1 MSVEDNPGEV
11 NEVPGADN
19 GAEPQNQPE
28 ETLLGAA
35 GNQTDAPPA
44 GNEENPQGDTGNQED
59 KASEVP
65 EKYDFKAPDGM
76 EYDQETID
84 IYAEAA
90 KEAGLSQE
98 KADIILGKIAP
109 HLAQQ
114 QIKAVEKASAEWV
127 AASRAD
133 AEFGGDKLN
142 ENMAVAAKAME
153 KFATP
158 ELKTL
163 LNESRLGNNPEV
175 IRLFYRVGKAISE
188 DGFVS
193 ATGAP
198 QNSDARALFPNTK
211 NLNP

>member
-1 MSVEDNPGEV
+1 MSIEENQGEV
-11 NEVPGADN
+11 NNETP
-19 GAEPQNQPE
+19 GAEPQNQTE
-28 ETLLGAA
+28 ETLLGSA
-35 GNQTDAPPA
+35 GNQSDTPPTD
-44 GNEENPQGDTGNQED
+44 NEENPQGDTGSQED

-114 QIKAVEKASAEWV
+114 QIKAVEKASAEWK

>member
-1 MSVEDNPGEV
+1 MSIEDEQGAA
-11 NEVPGADN
+11 NEVPGAENSAD
-19 GAEPQNQPE
+19 PQDQTGQ
-28 ETLLGAA
+28 TLLDGA
-35 GNQTDAPPA
+35 GNQ
-44 GNEENPQGDTGNQED
+44 GDTPPPENQEGEQD
-59 KASEVP
+59 NPKSDAESEVP
-65 EKYDFKAPDGM
+65 EKYDFKPPEGM
-76 EYDQETID
+76 EFDEETINL
-84 IYAEAA
+84 YAEAA

-114 QIKAVEKASAEWV
+114 QIKAVEKASSEWE

-133 AEFGGDKLN
+133 PEFGGDKLN
-142 ENMAVAAKAME
+142 ENLSVAAKAIE
-153 KFATP
+153 QFATP

-198 QNSDARALFPNTK
+198 QTSDARALFPNTK

>member
-1 MSVEDNPGEV
+1 MSIEDEQGAA
-11 NEVPGADN
+11 NEVPGAEN
-19 GAEPQNQPE
+19 SAEPQDQTGQ
-28 ETLLGAA
+28 TLLDGV
-35 GNQTDAPPA
+35 GN
-44 GNEENPQGDTGNQED
+44 QGDTPPPENQEGEQD
-59 KASEVP
+59 NPKADAESEVP
-65 EKYDFKAPDGM
+65 EKYDFKPPEGM
-76 EYDQETID
+76 EFDEETINL
-84 IYAEAA
+84 YAEAA

-142 ENMAVAAKAME
+142 ENLSVAAKAIE
-153 KFATP
+153 QFATP

-163 LNESRLGNNPEV
+163 LNKSRLGNNPEV

-198 QNSDARALFPNTK
+198 QTSDARSLFPNTK

>member
-1 MSVEDNPGEV
+1 MSIEDNPGDV

-19 GAEPQNQPE
+19 GAEAQNQPE

-35 GNQTDAPPA
+35 GNKGDAPPPEN
-44 GNEENPQGDTGNQED
+44 NEGDQGKQE
-59 KASEVP
+59 ATPESEVP

-90 KEAGLSQE
+90 TEAGLSQE

-114 QIKAVEKASAEWV
+114 QIKAVEKASAEWE

>member
-1 MSVEDNPGEV
+1 MSIEDQQGAE
-11 NEVPGADN
+11 NEVPSAEN
-19 GAEPQNQPE
+19 SAEPQDQTGQ
-28 ETLLGAA
+28 TLLDGA
-35 GNQTDAPPA
+35 GNQGDNPLPENQEGEQDNPKTDA
-44 GNEENPQGDTGNQED
+44 E
-59 KASEVP
+59 SEVP
-65 EKYDFKAPDGM
+65 EKYDFKPPEGM
-76 EYDQETID
+76 EFDEETINL
-84 IYAEAA
+84 YAEAA

-114 QIKAVEKASAEWV
+114 QIKAVEKVSTEWE

-133 AEFGGDKLN
+133 PEFGGDKLN
-142 ENMAVAAKAME
+142 ENLSVAAKAIE
-153 KFATP
+153 QFATP

-198 QNSDARALFPNTK
+198 QTSDARALFPNTK

>member
-1 MSVEDNPGEV
+1 MSIKDNPGEV

-35 GNQTDAPPA
+35 GNQ
-44 GNEENPQGDTGNQED
+44 GDTPPPENNEGDQGKQE
-59 KASEVP
+59 ATPESEVP
-65 EKYDFKAPDGM
+65 EKYDFKAPEGM

-198 QNSDARALFPNTK
+198 QTSDARALFPNTK

>member
-1 MSVEDNPGEV
+1 MSIEDQQGAE
-11 NEVPGADN
+11 NEVQGAES
-19 GAEPQNQPE
+19 GAEPQNQTGQ
-28 ETLLGAA
+28 TLLD
-35 GNQTDAPPA
+35 T
-44 GNEENPQGDTGNQED
+44 TGNQGDNPPPENQEGDQD
-59 KASEVP
+59 KQKTDAESEVP
-65 EKYDFKAPDGM
+65 EKYDFKPPEGM

-114 QIKAVEKASAEWV
+114 QIKAVEKASSEWE
-127 AASRAD
+127 AASRTD
-133 AEFGGDKLN
+133 PEFGGDKLN
-142 ENMAVAAKAME
+142 ENLSVAAKAIE
-153 KFATP
+153 QFATP

-193 ATGAP
+193 ATGSP
-198 QNSDARALFPNTK
+198 QTSDARALFPNTK

>member
-1 MSVEDNPGEV
+1 MSIEDQQGAE
-11 NEVPGADN
+11 NEVPGAEN
-19 GAEPQNQPE
+19 SAEQQDQTGK
-28 ETLLGAA
+28 TLLDGV
-35 GNQTDAPPA
+35 GNQGDNPPP
-44 GNEENPQGDTGNQED
+44 ENQEGEQD
-59 KASEVP
+59 NPKADAESEVP
-65 EKYDFKAPDGM
+65 EKYDFKPPEGM
-76 EYDQETID
+76 EFDEETINL
-84 IYAEAA
+84 YAEAA

-114 QIKAVEKASAEWV
+114 QIKAVEKASAEWE

-133 AEFGGDKLN
+133 PEFGGDKLN
-142 ENMAVAAKAME
+142 ENLSVAAKAIE
-153 KFATP
+153 QFATP

>member
-1 MSVEDNPGEV
+1 MSIEDEQGAA
-11 NEVPGADN
+11 NEVPGAEN
-19 GAEPQNQPE
+19 SAEQQDQTGQ
-28 ETLLGAA
+28 TLLDAA
-35 GNQTDAPPA
+35 GNQ
-44 GNEENPQGDTGNQED
+44 GDTPPPENQEGEQD
-59 KASEVP
+59 NPKADAESEVP
-65 EKYDFKAPDGM
+65 EKYDFKPPEGM
-76 EYDQETID
+76 EFDEETINL
-84 IYAEAA
+84 YAEAA

-114 QIKAVEKASAEWV
+114 QIKAVEKASAEWE

-133 AEFGGDKLN
+133 PEFGGDKLN
-142 ENMAVAAKAME
+142 ENLSVAAKAIE
-153 KFATP
+153 QFATP

-198 QNSDARALFPNTK
+198 QTSDARALFPNTK

>member
-1 MSVEDNPGEV
+1 MSIEDEQGAA
-11 NEVPGADN
+11 NEVPGAEN
-19 GAEPQNQPE
+19 SAEPQDQTGQ
-28 ETLLGAA
+28 TLLDGV
-35 GNQTDAPPA
+35 GN
-44 GNEENPQGDTGNQED
+44 QGDTPPPENQEGDQD
-59 KASEVP
+59 KQKTDAESEVP
-65 EKYDFKAPDGM
+65 EKYDFKPPEGM
-76 EYDQETID
+76 EFDEETINL
-84 IYAEAA
+84 YAEAA

-114 QIKAVEKASAEWV
+114 QIKAVEKASSEWE

-133 AEFGGDKLN
+133 PEFGGDKLN
-142 ENMAVAAKAME
+142 ENLSVAAKAIE
-153 KFATP
+153 QFATP

-198 QNSDARALFPNTK
+198 QTSDARSLFPNTK

>member
-1 MSVEDNPGEV
+1 MSIEDQQGAE
-11 NEVPGADN
+11 NEVPGAES
-19 GAEPQNQPE
+19 GAEPQNQTGQ
-28 ETLLGAA
+28 TLLD
-35 GNQTDAPPA
+35 T
-44 GNEENPQGDTGNQED
+44 TGNQGDNPPPENHEGNQD
-59 KASEVP
+59 EQNADSESEVP
-65 EKYDFKAPDGM
+65 EKYDFKAPEGM
-76 EYDQETID
+76 EFDEETINL
-84 IYAEAA
+84 YADAA

-114 QIKAVEKASAEWV
+114 QIKAVEKASSEWE

-133 AEFGGDKLN
+133 PEFGGDKLN
-142 ENMAVAAKAME
+142 ENLSVAAKAIE
-153 KFATP
+153 QFATP

-198 QNSDARALFPNTK
+198 QTNDARSLFPNTK
-211 NLNP
+211 NLKP

>member
-1 MSVEDNPGEV
+1 MSIEDEQGAA
-11 NEVPGADN
+11 NEVPGAES
-19 GAEPQNQPE
+19 GADPQNQTGQ
-28 ETLLGAA
+28 TLLDAA
-35 GNQTDAPPA
+35 GDQGDNPPPENKEDDQDKQKTDA
-44 GNEENPQGDTGNQED
+44 E
-59 KASEVP
+59 SEVP
-65 EKYDFKAPDGM
+65 EKYDFKPPEGM
-76 EYDQETID
+76 EFDEETINL
-84 IYAEAA
+84 YAEAA

-114 QIKAVEKASAEWV
+114 QIKAVEKASSEWE

-133 AEFGGDKLN
+133 PEFGGDKLN
-142 ENMAVAAKAME
+142 ENLSVAAKAIE
-153 KFATP
+153 QFATP

-198 QNSDARALFPNTK
+198 QTSDARALFPNTK

>member
-1 MSVEDNPGEV
+1 MSIEDQQGAE
-11 NEVPGADN
+11 NEVPGAEN
-19 GAEPQNQPE
+19 SAEQQDQTGK
-28 ETLLGAA
+28 TLLDGV
-35 GNQTDAPPA
+35 GNQGDNPPP
-44 GNEENPQGDTGNQED
+44 ENQEGEQD
-59 KASEVP
+59 NPKADAESEVP
-65 EKYDFKAPDGM
+65 EKYDFKPPEGM
-76 EYDQETID
+76 EFDEETINL
-84 IYAEAA
+84 YAEAA

-114 QIKAVEKASAEWV
+114 QIKAVEKASAEWE

-133 AEFGGDKLN
+133 PEFGGDKLN
-142 ENMAVAAKAME
+142 ENLSVAAKAIE
-153 KFATP
+153 QFATP

-198 QNSDARALFPNTK
+198 QNSNARALFPNTK

>member
-1 MSVEDNPGEV
+1 MSIEDQQGAE
-11 NEVPGADN
+11 NEVQGAES
-19 GAEPQNQPE
+19 GAEPQNQTGQ
-28 ETLLGAA
+28 TLLDTTGS
-35 GNQTDAPPA
+35 
-44 GNEENPQGDTGNQED
+44 QGDNPPPENQED
-59 KASEVP
+59 DQGEQKTDAESEVP
-65 EKYDFKAPDGM
+65 EKYDFKPPEGM
-76 EYDQETID
+76 EFDEETINL
-84 IYAEAA
+84 YAEAA

-114 QIKAVEKASAEWV
+114 QIKAVEKASSEWE

-133 AEFGGDKLN
+133 PEFGGDKLN
-142 ENMAVAAKAME
+142 ENLSVAAKAIE
-153 KFATP
+153 QFATP

-193 ATGAP
+193 ATGSP
-198 QNSDARALFPNTK
+198 QTSDARALFPNTK

>member
-35 GNQTDAPPA
+35 GNL
-44 GNEENPQGDTGNQED
+44 GDTPPPENNEGNQSKQE
-59 KASEVP
+59 ATPESEVP
-65 EKYDFKAPDGM
+65 EKYDFKAPEGM

-114 QIKAVEKASAEWV
+114 QIKAVEKASAEWE

-133 AEFGGDKLN
+133 TEFGGDKLN

-198 QNSDARALFPNTK
+198 QTSDARALFPNTK

>member
-1 MSVEDNPGEV
+1 MSIEDQQGAE
-11 NEVPGADN
+11 NETPGAES
-19 GAEPQNQPE
+19 GAEPQNQTGQ
-28 ETLLGAA
+28 TLLDTTGS
-35 GNQTDAPPA
+35 
-44 GNEENPQGDTGNQED
+44 QGDNPPPENQED
-59 KASEVP
+59 DQGEQKTDAESEVP
-65 EKYDFKAPDGM
+65 EKYDFKPPEGM
-76 EYDQETID
+76 EFDEETINL
-84 IYAEAA
+84 YAEAA

-114 QIKAVEKASAEWV
+114 QIKAVEKASAEWE

-133 AEFGGDKLN
+133 PEFGGDKLN
-142 ENMAVAAKAME
+142 ENLSVAAKAIE
-153 KFATP
+153 QFATP

-193 ATGAP
+193 ATGSP
-198 QNSDARALFPNTK
+198 QTSDARALFPNTK

>member
-1 MSVEDNPGEV
+1 MSIEDQQGAE
-11 NEVPGADN
+11 NEVPGAEN
-19 GAEPQNQPE
+19 SAEPQNQTGQ
-28 ETLLGAA
+28 TLLDAA
-35 GNQTDAPPA
+35 GD
-44 GNEENPQGDTGNQED
+44 QGDNPPPENQED
-59 KASEVP
+59 DQDKQKTDAESEVP
-65 EKYDFKAPDGM
+65 EKYDFKPPEGM
-76 EYDQETID
+76 EFDEETINL
-84 IYAEAA
+84 YAEAA

-114 QIKAVEKASAEWV
+114 QIKAVEKASAEWE

-133 AEFGGDKLN
+133 PEFGGDKLN
-142 ENMAVAAKAME
+142 ENLSVAAKAIE
-153 KFATP
+153 QFATP

-198 QNSDARALFPNTK
+198 QTSDARSLFPNTK

>member
-1 MSVEDNPGEV
+1 MSIEDEQGAE
-11 NEVPGADN
+11 NEVPGAEN
-19 GAEPQNQPE
+19 SAEPQNQTGQ
-28 ETLLGAA
+28 TLLDTT
-35 GNQTDAPPA
+35 GN
-44 GNEENPQGDTGNQED
+44 QGDTPPPENQEGDQD
-59 KASEVP
+59 KQKTDAESEVP
-65 EKYDFKAPDGM
+65 EKYDFKPPEGM
-76 EYDQETID
+76 EFDEETINL
-84 IYAEAA
+84 YAEAA

-114 QIKAVEKASAEWV
+114 QIKAVEKASSEWE

-133 AEFGGDKLN
+133 PEFGGDKLN
-142 ENMAVAAKAME
+142 ENLSVAAKAIE
-153 KFATP
+153 QFATP

-193 ATGAP
+193 ATGSP
-198 QNSDARALFPNTK
+198 QTSDARALFPNTK

>member
-1 MSVEDNPGEV
+1 MSIEDEQGAA
-11 NEVPGADN
+11 NEVPGAES
-19 GAEPQNQPE
+19 GAEPQNQTGQ
-28 ETLLGAA
+28 TLLDGV
-35 GNQTDAPPA
+35 GNQGDNPPP
-44 GNEENPQGDTGNQED
+44 ENQEGEQD
-59 KASEVP
+59 NQNADTESEVP
-65 EKYDFKAPDGM
+65 EKYDFKPPEGM
-76 EYDQETID
+76 EFDEETINL
-84 IYAEAA
+84 YAEAA

-114 QIKAVEKASAEWV
+114 QIKAVEKVSTEWE

-133 AEFGGDKLN
+133 PEFGGDKLN
-142 ENMAVAAKAME
+142 ENLSVAAKAIE
-153 KFATP
+153 QFATP

-198 QNSDARALFPNTK
+198 QTSDARALFPNTK

>member
-1 MSVEDNPGEV
+1 MSIEDEQGAA
-11 NEVPGADN
+11 NEVPGAEN
-19 GAEPQNQPE
+19 SAEPQDQTGQ
-28 ETLLGAA
+28 TLLDGV
-35 GNQTDAPPA
+35 GN
-44 GNEENPQGDTGNQED
+44 QGDTPPPENQEGEQD
-59 KASEVP
+59 NPKADAESEVP
-65 EKYDFKAPDGM
+65 EKYDFKPPEGM
-76 EYDQETID
+76 EFDEETINL
-84 IYAEAA
+84 YADAA

-114 QIKAVEKASAEWV
+114 QIKAVEKASAEWEQ
-127 AASRAD
+127 ASRAD
-133 AEFGGDKLN
+133 PEFGGDKLN
-142 ENMAVAAKAME
+142 ENLSVAAKAIE
-153 KFATP
+153 QFATP

-193 ATGAP
+193 ATGVP
-198 QNSDARALFPNTK
+198 QTSDARALFPNTQ

>member
-1 MSVEDNPGEV
+1 MSIEDQQGAE
-11 NEVPGADN
+11 NEVPGAEN
-19 GAEPQNQPE
+19 SAEQQDQTGK
-28 ETLLGAA
+28 TLLDGA
-35 GNQTDAPPA
+35 GNQGDNPPP
-44 GNEENPQGDTGNQED
+44 ENQEGEQD
-59 KASEVP
+59 NPKADTESEVP
-65 EKYDFKAPDGM
+65 EKYDFKPPEGM
-76 EYDQETID
+76 EFDEETINL
-84 IYAEAA
+84 YAEAA

-114 QIKAVEKASAEWV
+114 QIKAVEKASAEWE

-133 AEFGGDKLN
+133 PEFGGDKLN
-142 ENMAVAAKAME
+142 ENLSVAAKAIE
-153 KFATP
+153 QFATP

-198 QNSDARALFPNTK
+198 QTSDARALFPNTK

>member
-1 MSVEDNPGEV
+1 MSIEDQQGAA
-11 NEVPGADN
+11 NEVPGAENSAD
-19 GAEPQNQPE
+19 PQDQTGK
-28 ETLLGAA
+28 TLLDGA
-35 GNQTDAPPA
+35 GNQGDTPPPENQEGDQDKQKTDA
-44 GNEENPQGDTGNQED
+44 E
-59 KASEVP
+59 SEVP
-65 EKYDFKAPDGM
+65 EKYDFKPPEGM
-76 EYDQETID
+76 EFDEETINL
-84 IYAEAA
+84 YAEAA

-114 QIKAVEKASAEWV
+114 QIKAVEKASSEWE

-133 AEFGGDKLN
+133 PEFGGDKLN
-142 ENMAVAAKAME
+142 ENLSVAAKAIE
-153 KFATP
+153 QFATP

-198 QNSDARALFPNTK
+198 QTSDARALFPNTK

>member
-1 MSVEDNPGEV
+1 MSIEDQQGAE
-11 NEVPGADN
+11 NEVPGAEQ
-19 GAEPQNQPE
+19 GAEPQNQTGQ
-28 ETLLGAA
+28 TLLDAD
-35 GNQTDAPPA
+35 GN
-44 GNEENPQGDTGNQED
+44 QGDTPPPENQEGD
-59 KASEVP
+59 QGEQKTDAESEVP
-65 EKYDFKAPDGM
+65 EKYDFKPPEGM
-76 EYDQETID
+76 EFDEETINL
-84 IYAEAA
+84 YAEAA

-114 QIKAVEKASAEWV
+114 QIKAVEKASSEWE

-133 AEFGGDKLN
+133 PEFGGDKLN
-142 ENMAVAAKAME
+142 ENLSVAAKAIE
-153 KFATP
+153 QFATP

-193 ATGAP
+193 AAGAP
-198 QNSDARALFPNTK
+198 QISDARAFYPNTK

>member
-1 MSVEDNPGEV
+1 MSIEDQQGAE
-11 NEVPGADN
+11 NEVQGAES
-19 GAEPQNQPE
+19 GAEPQNQTGQ
-28 ETLLGAA
+28 TLLDAA
-35 GNQTDAPPA
+35 GDQGDNPPPENQEGDQDKQKTDA
-44 GNEENPQGDTGNQED
+44 E
-59 KASEVP
+59 SEVP
-65 EKYDFKAPDGM
+65 EKYDFKPPEGM
-76 EYDQETID
+76 EFDEETINL
-84 IYAEAA
+84 YAEAA

-114 QIKAVEKASAEWV
+114 QIKAVEKASAEWE

-133 AEFGGDKLN
+133 PEFGGDKLN
-142 ENMAVAAKAME
+142 ENLSIAAKAIE
-153 KFATP
+153 QFATP

-193 ATGAP
+193 ATGSP
-198 QNSDARALFPNTK
+198 QTSDARALFPNTK

>member
-1 MSVEDNPGEV
+1 MSIEDQQGAE
-11 NEVPGADN
+11 NEVPGAEQ
-19 GAEPQNQPE
+19 GAEPQNQTGQ
-28 ETLLGAA
+28 TLLDAA
-35 GNQTDAPPA
+35 GNQ
-44 GNEENPQGDTGNQED
+44 GDTPPPENQEGD
-59 KASEVP
+59 QGEQKTDSESEVP
-65 EKYDFKAPDGM
+65 EKYDFKPPEGM
-76 EYDQETID
+76 EFDEETINL
-84 IYAEAA
+84 YAEAA

-114 QIKAVEKASAEWV
+114 QIKAVEKASSEWE

-133 AEFGGDKLN
+133 PEFGGDKLN
-142 ENMAVAAKAME
+142 ENLSVAAKAIE
-153 KFATP
+153 QFATP

-198 QNSDARALFPNTK
+198 QTSDARALFPNTK

>member
-1 MSVEDNPGEV
+1 MSIEDEQGAA
-11 NEVPGADN
+11 NEVPGAES
-19 GAEPQNQPE
+19 GAEPQNQTGQ
-28 ETLLGAA
+28 TLLDGV
-35 GNQTDAPPA
+35 GNQGDNPPP
-44 GNEENPQGDTGNQED
+44 ENQEGEQD
-59 KASEVP
+59 NQNADTESEVP
-65 EKYDFKAPDGM
+65 EKYDFKPPEGM
-76 EYDQETID
+76 EFDEETINL
-84 IYAEAA
+84 YAEAA

-114 QIKAVEKASAEWV
+114 QIKAVEKVSTEWEV
-127 AASRAD
+127 ASRAD
-133 AEFGGDKLN
+133 PEFGGDKLN
-142 ENMAVAAKAME
+142 ENLSVAAKAIE
-153 KFATP
+153 QFATP

-198 QNSDARALFPNTK
+198 QTSDARALFPNTK

>member
-1 MSVEDNPGEV
+1 MSIEDEQGAA
-11 NEVPGADN
+11 NEVPGAENSAD
-19 GAEPQNQPE
+19 PQDQTGK
-28 ETLLGAA
+28 TLLDGV
-35 GNQTDAPPA
+35 GN
-44 GNEENPQGDTGNQED
+44 QGDTPPPENQEGEQD
-59 KASEVP
+59 NPKADAESEVP
-65 EKYDFKAPDGM
+65 EKYDFKPPEGM
-76 EYDQETID
+76 EFDEETINL
-84 IYAEAA
+84 YAEAA

-114 QIKAVEKASAEWV
+114 QIKAVEKASAEWE

-133 AEFGGDKLN
+133 PEFGGDKLN
-142 ENMAVAAKAME
+142 ENLSVAAKAIE
-153 KFATP
+153 QFATP

-198 QNSDARALFPNTK
+198 QTSDARALFPNTK

>member
-1 MSVEDNPGEV
+1 MSIEDQQGAE
-11 NEVPGADN
+11 NEVPGAEQ
-19 GAEPQNQPE
+19 GAEPQNQTGQ
-28 ETLLGAA
+28 TLLDAA
-35 GNQTDAPPA
+35 GNQGDTPPPENQEGDQGEQKTDA
-44 GNEENPQGDTGNQED
+44 E
-59 KASEVP
+59 SEVP
-65 EKYDFKAPDGM
+65 EKYDFKPPEGM
-76 EYDQETID
+76 EFDEETINL
-84 IYAEAA
+84 YAEAA

-114 QIKAVEKASAEWV
+114 QIKAIEKASSEWE

-133 AEFGGDKLN
+133 PEFGGDKLN
-142 ENMAVAAKAME
+142 ENLSVAAKAIE
-153 KFATP
+153 QFATP

-193 ATGAP
+193 AAGAP
-198 QNSDARALFPNTK
+198 QISDARAFYPNTK

>member
-1 MSVEDNPGEV
+1 MEFD
-11 NEVPGADN
+11 
-19 GAEPQNQPE
+19 E
-28 ETLLGAA
+28 ETINL
-35 GNQTDAPPA
+35 
-44 GNEENPQGDTGNQED
+44 
-59 KASEVP
+59 
-65 EKYDFKAPDGM
+65 
-76 EYDQETID
+76 
-84 IYAEAA
+84 YAEAA
-90 KEAGLSQE
+90 KEAGLSQA

-114 QIKAVEKASAEWV
+114 QIKAVEKASAEWE

-133 AEFGGDKLN
+133 PEFGGDKLN
-142 ENMAVAAKAME
+142 ENLSVAAKAIE
-153 KFATP
+153 QFATP

-198 QNSDARALFPNTK
+198 QTSDARALFPNTK

>member
-35 GNQTDAPPA
+35 GNQGDAPPPEN
-44 GNEENPQGDTGNQED
+44 NEGDQGKQE
-59 KASEVP
+59 ATPESEVP

-114 QIKAVEKASAEWV
+114 QIKAVEKASAEWE

>member
-1 MSVEDNPGEV
+1 MSIEDQQGAE
-11 NEVPGADN
+11 NETPGAES
-19 GAEPQNQPE
+19 GAEPQNQTGQ
-28 ETLLGAA
+28 TLLDTTGS
-35 GNQTDAPPA
+35 
-44 GNEENPQGDTGNQED
+44 QGDNPPPENQED
-59 KASEVP
+59 DQGEQKTDAESEVP
-65 EKYDFKAPDGM
+65 EKYDFKPPEGM
-76 EYDQETID
+76 EFDEETINL
-84 IYAEAA
+84 YAEAA

-114 QIKAVEKASAEWV
+114 QIKAVEKASAEWE

-133 AEFGGDKLN
+133 PEFGGDKLN
-142 ENMAVAAKAME
+142 ENLSVAAKAIE
-153 KFATP
+153 QFATP

-198 QNSDARALFPNTK
+198 QTSDARALFPNTK

>member
-1 MSVEDNPGEV
+1 MSIEDQQGAE
-11 NEVPGADN
+11 NEVPGAEN
-19 GAEPQNQPE
+19 SAEQQDQTGK
-28 ETLLGAA
+28 TLLDGV
-35 GNQTDAPPA
+35 GNQGDNPPP
-44 GNEENPQGDTGNQED
+44 ENQEGEQD
-59 KASEVP
+59 NPKADTESEVP
-65 EKYDFKAPDGM
+65 EKYDFKPPEGM
-76 EYDQETID
+76 EFDEETINL
-84 IYAEAA
+84 YAEAA

-114 QIKAVEKASAEWV
+114 QIKAVEKASAEWE

-133 AEFGGDKLN
+133 PEFGGDKLN
-142 ENMAVAAKAME
+142 ENLSVAAKAIE
-153 KFATP
+153 QFATP

>member
-1 MSVEDNPGEV
+1 MSIEENQGEV
-11 NEVPGADN
+11 NNETP

-35 GNQTDAPPA
+35 GNQGDTPPA
-44 GNEENPQGDTGNQED
+44 DNEENLQGDTGNQEES
-59 KASEVP
+59 APEVP

-175 IRLFYRVGKAISE
+175 IRLFYRVGNRCA
-188 DGFVS
+188 
-193 ATGAP
+193 ANQRRPRT
-198 QNSDARALFPNTK
+198 FPK
-211 NLNP
+211 HQKS

>member
-1 MSVEDNPGEV
+1 MSIEDQQGAE
-11 NEVPGADN
+11 NEVPGAEN
-19 GAEPQNQPE
+19 SAEQQDQTGQ
-28 ETLLGAA
+28 TLLDGV
-35 GNQTDAPPA
+35 GNQGDNPPP
-44 GNEENPQGDTGNQED
+44 ENQEGEQGEQNAD
-59 KASEVP
+59 AESEVP
-65 EKYDFKAPDGM
+65 EKYDFKPPEGM
-76 EYDQETID
+76 EFDEETINL
-84 IYAEAA
+84 YAEAA

-114 QIKAVEKASAEWV
+114 QIKAVEKASSEWE

-133 AEFGGDKLN
+133 PEFGGDKLN
-142 ENMAVAAKAME
+142 ENLSVAAKAIE
-153 KFATP
+153 QFATP

-198 QNSDARALFPNTK
+198 QTSDARALFPNTK

>member
-1 MSVEDNPGEV
+1 MSIEDQQGAE
-11 NEVPGADN
+11 NEVPGAENNTEQQDKT
-19 GAEPQNQPE
+19 GQ
-28 ETLLGAA
+28 TLLDGV
-35 GNQTDAPPA
+35 GNQGDNPPP
-44 GNEENPQGDTGNQED
+44 ENQEGEQD
-59 KASEVP
+59 NPKADAESEVP
-65 EKYDFKAPDGM
+65 EKYDFKPPEGM
-76 EYDQETID
+76 EFDEETINL
-84 IYAEAA
+84 YAEAA

-114 QIKAVEKASAEWV
+114 QIKAVEKASAEWE

-133 AEFGGDKLN
+133 PEFGGDKLN
-142 ENMAVAAKAME
+142 ENLSVAAKAIE
-153 KFATP
+153 QFATP

-198 QNSDARALFPNTK
+198 QTSDARALFPNTK